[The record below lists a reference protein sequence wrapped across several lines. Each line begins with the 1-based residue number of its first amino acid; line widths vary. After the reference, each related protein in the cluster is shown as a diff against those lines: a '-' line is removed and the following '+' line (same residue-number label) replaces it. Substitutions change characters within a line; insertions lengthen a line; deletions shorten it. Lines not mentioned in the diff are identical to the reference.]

1 MNNRAKVIRDLI
13 RAQKIRS
20 QEELIDM
27 LAQRGIRTT
36 QATLSR
42 DLRKMQI
49 YKHRD
54 ESGESCYVLPEPS
67 GPSQAALLSQNR
79 AAESVLSLSLSGQ
92 MGVIKTLPGCASMV
106 AAVIDGHP
114 YTDLMGTIAGDDTL
128 LLILKQQTSH
138 LSFLAFLGS
147 VIPGLEAK
155 SIA

>member
-1 MNNRAKVIRDLI
+1 MNNRARVIRDLI
-13 RAQKIRS
+13 RAHKIRS

-42 DLRKMQI
+42 DLKKMQI

-54 ESGESCYVLPEPS
+54 ESGENCYVLPEPA
-67 GPSQAALLSQNR
+67 GPSQVALLSQNR
-79 AAESVLSLSLSGQ
+79 AAESVLSISLSGQ

-106 AAVIDGHP
+106 AAVVDDHP
-114 YTDLMGTIAGDDTL
+114 HADLMGTIAGDDTL

-138 LSFLAFLGS
+138 LAFLAFLGS